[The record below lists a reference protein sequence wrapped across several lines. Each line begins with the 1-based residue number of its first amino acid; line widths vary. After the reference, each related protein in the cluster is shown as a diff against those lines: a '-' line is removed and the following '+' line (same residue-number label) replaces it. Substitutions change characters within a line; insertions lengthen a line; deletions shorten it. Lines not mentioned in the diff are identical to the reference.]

1 MGVRPSEAVKEQIR
15 QAINIVDV
23 VSEVVSLQKAGKD
36 FKGLCPFHTDSR
48 PSLMVSPTKQIY
60 KCFACGAG
68 GDVFSFIQRR
78 ENVSFPEALSILA
91 DRTGIQ
97 LETRSSGPA
106 GGPSKAELARVN
118 SWAVTYFQK
127 RLNDAEGGR
136 AAREYLQR
144 RGISEEITRR
154 FALGLAI
161 DSFEGLV
168 NVARQAKH
176 SDKLLLEAG
185 LVKSR
190 ETGGVYDTFR
200 HRLMFPIVDAM
211 DRTIGFGGRT
221 LGDDQAKYLN
231 TPETMLFDKGRS
243 LYGLNQARRAIGERG
258 RAIVVEGYTDCLMCH
273 QFGFTEAVATLGT
286 AMTAGHA
293 ELLRR
298 YTNEVVLI
306 FDSDEAGHKAA
317 DRALHAALIGRLSVR
332 IASVP
337 QGKDPCDFLL
347 THQAEG
353 FAQVV
358 DNAVDALEFKWQ
370 EMFASEGAGSRR
382 EAMDSFLNAVVSALS
397 GGMLDPI
404 EQGLMNSRLS
414 GLLGVSVSEVGRA
427 IASRQERS
435 SPQRDQPLSPAARV
449 EVPRGAGNAEQ
460 SALRQILEVLV
471 CESGHYAAV
480 ADVLRPERFED
491 RELALVAREV
501 IALAEEL
508 GEFQLVDLLSRFED
522 PAFGELI
529 TDLQTQGEHRG
540 SYQQTIEGALVRLRQ
555 VAHRRETTVAGRSVV
570 HLQSKGAEEEAT
582 DEALRAFSKRA
593 EKDRGF
599 APRAVV
605 SADQPVGQ
613 SDHS

>member
-1 MGVRPSEAVKEQIR
+1 
-15 QAINIVDV
+15 
-23 VSEVVSLQKAGKD
+23 
-36 FKGLCPFHTDSR
+36 
-48 PSLMVSPTKQIY
+48 
-60 KCFACGAG
+60 
-68 GDVFSFIQRR
+68 
-78 ENVSFPEALSILA
+78 
-91 DRTGIQ
+91 
-97 LETRSSGPA
+97 
-106 GGPSKAELARVN
+106 
-118 SWAVTYFQK
+118 
-127 RLNDAEGGR
+127 
-136 AAREYLQR
+136 
-144 RGISEEITRR
+144 
-154 FALGLAI
+154 
-161 DSFEGLV
+161 
-168 NVARQAKH
+168 
-176 SDKLLLEAG
+176 
-185 LVKSR
+185 
-190 ETGGVYDTFR
+190 
-200 HRLMFPIVDAM
+200 
-211 DRTIGFGGRT
+211 
-221 LGDDQAKYLN
+221 
-231 TPETMLFDKGRS
+231 
-243 LYGLNQARRAIGERG
+243 
-258 RAIVVEGYTDCLMCH
+258 
-273 QFGFTEAVATLGT
+273 
-286 AMTAGHA
+286 
-293 ELLRR
+293 
-298 YTNEVVLI
+298 
-306 FDSDEAGHKAA
+306 
-317 DRALHAALIGRLSVR
+317 
-332 IASVP
+332 
-337 QGKDPCDFLL
+337 
-347 THQAEG
+347 
-353 FAQVV
+353 
-358 DNAVDALEFKWQ
+358 
-370 EMFASEGAGSRR
+370 
-382 EAMDSFLNAVVSALS
+382 
-397 GGMLDPI
+397 
-404 EQGLMNSRLS
+404 MNSRLS